1 MPKYKV
7 TKSFMYTGTTTISA
21 PNLQTA
27 ESYAEDITKEDF
39 EVSLALACSL
49 DEWEGDVWINS
60 VTQQEND
67 DEC

>member
-21 PNLQTA
+21 PNLQAA
-27 ESYAEDITKEDF
+27 ESQAENISTEDF
-39 EVSLALACSL
+39 KSSL

-60 VTQQEND
+60 ITQQEND
-67 DEC
+67 DELEST